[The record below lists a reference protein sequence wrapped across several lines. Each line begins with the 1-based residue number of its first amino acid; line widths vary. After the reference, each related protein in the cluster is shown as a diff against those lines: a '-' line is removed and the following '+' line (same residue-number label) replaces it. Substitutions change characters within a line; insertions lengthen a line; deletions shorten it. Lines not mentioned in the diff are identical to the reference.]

1 MLRGHKSSDVV
12 LSSKKL
18 QQHVLSST
26 EGDAGTTTSGQ
37 QQQPSRG
44 GGAAA
49 VSLATL
55 PPEIH
60 HLIAQQLIYPDALSL
75 KHTCR
80 YFYSLV
86 NTGVRL
92 KVEWLVQRRMLH
104 LECPNDKRCDL
115 GSDLKFCRGS
125 VPLLMQRRR
134 EHMECESRPGLGCL
148 VFGTPSCAHRP
159 QLQRRWGKWL
169 RLQLTVE
176 LWWVL
181 LALAPLVLGS
191 VWMLEVAAWVRR
203 A

>member
-1 MLRGHKSSDVV
+1 MLRERKSTDVV
-12 LSSKKL
+12 LSSK
-18 QQHVLSST
+18 QQHELSSP
-26 EGDAGTTTSGQ
+26 EGDDAS
-37 QQQPSRG
+37 SRG

-49 VSLATL
+49 ASLATL

-125 VPLLMQRRR
+125 VPYVLAENL
-134 EHMECESRPGLGCL
+134 
-148 VFGTPSCAHRP
+148 PSFP
-159 QLQRRWGKWL
+159 PSPF
-169 RLQLTVE
+169 
-176 LWWVL
+176 
-181 LALAPLVLGS
+181 PLSNPPVCSGGRNGI
-191 VWMLEVAAWVRR
+191 VR
-203 A
+203 

>member
-1 MLRGHKSSDVV
+1 MFRSAQYNEATLSPKRE
-12 LSSKKL
+12 LSS
-18 QQHVLSST
+18 S
-26 EGDAGTTTSGQ
+26 GMRADAVAVVV
-37 QQQPSRG
+37 
-44 GGAAA
+44 AANKA
-49 VSLATL
+49 V
-55 PPEIH
+55 
-60 HLIAQQLIYPDALSL
+60 LIYPDALSL

-80 YFYSLV
+80 YFYELV

-148 VFGTPSCAHRP
+148 VFSTKSCAHRP
-159 QLQRRWGKWL
+159 QLQHRWKKWL
-169 RLQLTVE
+169 RLQLTIE

-181 LALAPLVLGS
+181 LALVPIILGWM
-191 VWMLEVAAWVRR
+191 WMLEVVTWVRR
-203 A
+203 S

>member
-1 MLRGHKSSDVV
+1 MFRSAQYNEATLSPKRE
-12 LSSKKL
+12 LSSSGHEGGCGRCGGSS
-18 QQHVLSST
+18 QQ
-26 EGDAGTTTSGQ
+26 G
-37 QQQPSRG
+37 RG
-44 GGAAA
+44 
-49 VSLATL
+49 
-55 PPEIH
+55 
-60 HLIAQQLIYPDALSL
+60 LIYPDALSL

-80 YFYSLV
+80 YFYELV

-148 VFGTPSCAHRP
+148 VFSTKSCAHRP
-159 QLQRRWGKWL
+159 QLQHRWKKWL
-169 RLQLTVE
+169 RLQLTIE

-181 LALAPLVLGS
+181 LALVPIILGWM
-191 VWMLEVAAWVRR
+191 WMLEVVTWVRR
-203 A
+203 S

>member
-1 MLRGHKSSDVV
+1 MLRDPQEQRGR
-12 LSSKKL
+12 
-18 QQHVLSST
+18 
-26 EGDAGTTTSGQ
+26 GCSGSCGGQ
-37 QQQPSRG
+37 RG
-44 GGAAA
+44 RGVA
-49 VSLATL
+49 SLATL
-55 PPEIH
+55 PPEVH

-80 YFYSLV
+80 YFYELV

-148 VFGTPSCAHRP
+148 VYSTTSCAHRP
-159 QLQRRWGKWL
+159 QRQHRWKKWL

-181 LALAPLVLGS
+181 LALVPILFGWL
-191 VWMLEVAAWVRR
+191 WMLEVATWARD
-203 A
+203 